1 MTIIFTE
8 EIKMNI
14 VLLGPPG
21 AGKGTVAALLKT
33 ALAVPHIST
42 GDIFRS
48 NIKNGTELGKKVEG
62 ILASGGLVPDDVTI
76 SMVKNRLQE
85 PDTAGGYILDG
96 FPRTLGQAD
105 ALSGFAKIDA
115 VLNFVL
121 ADEEIIRRLS
131 GRRLCKSTGRIYHIT
146 SNPPKVEGID
156 DETGE
161 PLIQRDDDKPEAIK
175 HRLEVYAESTEPLIA
190 YYKEKGTLI
199 DIDSSP
205 SPETVLASILAALGK

>member
-1 MTIIFTE
+1 
-8 EIKMNI
+8 MNI